1 MTNNALIPIAD
12 MRLMADSI
20 VKSRFYG
27 FKNIDEVLAVMLVAQ
42 AENKHPA
49 TVVQEYDIIQGRPAL
64 KSSAALARFQVSGGK
79 VQWDEVSPAKA
90 KGTFTHPAGG
100 TLSIEWTIEM
110 AKKAG
115 LMRPGSGWEKYPEDM
130 LCARVAAR
138 AIRKVYPACLTGSY
152 LVEEVVDFDRPLN
165 GGGHDIAPP
174 AIPAP
179 PAPVTPASPVIEGKA
194 EPAKWTMTLKADEP
208 PPLPSVERNEWPLMV
223 PNMAQ
228 PYTICTSPEEWRDYY
243 NALVEKIERSRKYQE
258 AEKTE
263 KVAKLLDSNR
273 PLYESL
279 PDEIRNQIQTSL
291 EG

>member
-12 MRLMADSI
+12 MRQMADSI
-20 VKSRFYG
+20 VKSKFYG
-27 FKNIDEVLAVMLVAQ
+27 FKNTDEVLAVMLVAQ

-90 KGTFTHPAGG
+90 RGTFTHPAGG
-100 TLSIEWTIEM
+100 TLSIEWTIDM
-110 AKKAG
+110 ARKAG
-115 LMRPGSGWEKYPEDM
+115 LVRPGSGWERYPEDM

-152 LVEEVVDFDRPLN
+152 LVEEVADFDRPLN
-165 GGGHDIAPP
+165 GAGNDIAPP

-179 PAPVTPASPVIEGKA
+179 PAPAAPAPPVIEGTA
-194 EPAKWTMTLKADEP
+194 EAVPT
-208 PPLPSVERNEWPLMV
+208 PPLPPVERTEWPLMV
-223 PNMAQ
+223 PNMDQ
-228 PYTICTSPEEWRDYY
+228 PYTICTSAEEWRDYF
-243 NALVEKIERSRKYQE
+243 NGLVEKIERSRKYRE
-258 AEKTE
+258 AEKAE

-279 PDEIRNQIQTSL
+279 SDEIRNQIQTTI